1 MRGLNLSFWGT
12 LGEDVKK
19 LEHNG
24 RSFLSLRVAVN
35 DTKKTQDGK
44 WERDTKWISCT
55 WNHDG
60 GGILPY
66 LVKGAKILVNG
77 KPKTRMYA
85 DKTGQNVCVLEC
97 SISDLDLLSSP
108 NSGQNNGVT
117 EQKSIEQIPQHMQN
131 AVNVIQNTLNIT
143 DNGDDLPF

>member
-12 LGEDVKK
+12 LGDDAKK
-19 LEHNG
+19 MEYNG
-24 RSFLSLRVAVN
+24 RSFLTLSVAVN
-35 DTKKTQDGK
+35 EAKKTQEGK
-44 WERDTKWISCT
+44 WERETRWISCT

-97 SISDLDLLSSP
+97 SISELELLSSP
-108 NSGQNNGVT
+108 NSGQNNEPT
-117 EQKSIEQIPQHMQN
+117 AQKPIEQISQQV
-131 AVNVIQNTLNIT
+131 AVTNFASNNF